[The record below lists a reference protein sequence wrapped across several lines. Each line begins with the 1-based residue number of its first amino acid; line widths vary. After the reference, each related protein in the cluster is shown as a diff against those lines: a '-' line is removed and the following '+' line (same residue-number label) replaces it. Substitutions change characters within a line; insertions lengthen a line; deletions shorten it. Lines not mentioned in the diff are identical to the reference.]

1 MSAPAAT
8 QAAIERALKAA
19 SAAGLHITG
28 FRVSR
33 DGTITVETGA
43 PAPLDES
50 AKAVP
55 VSRPKQ
61 WAAQR

>member
-1 MSAPAAT
+1 MTAPAASK
-8 QAAIERALKAA
+8 AAIERALNAA
-19 SAAGLHITG
+19 KAAGLTITG

-33 DGTITVETGA
+33 DGTISVETA
-43 PAPLDES
+43 PPAPLDES
-50 AKAVP
+50 ARTMP